1 MVPFNIIRFGF
12 HKNWLNGQ
20 QRRHI
25 LQRLGYWGV
34 GSGPE
39 GGLLLPLELGGSEK
53 RIEREIRQAPRNQ
66 NPNPGVV
73 FAPFFFGLD
82 QDFSKLGSPSIN
94 LYSDK
99 VKRIQKVLT
108 TVSKQSL
115 TTSQSF

>member
-1 MVPFNIIRFGF
+1 MASN
-12 HKNWLNGQ
+12 
-20 QRRHI
+20 
-25 LQRLGYWGV
+25 V
-34 GSGPE
+34 GTFYSVWVTGGAGRGAGRGRKGAGRGPE
-39 GGLLLPLELGGSEK
+39 GGRKGDLLLPLEFGGSEK

-73 FAPFFFGLD
+73 FAPFFCLD

-108 TVSKQSL
+108 TVSKQS
-115 TTSQSF
+115 